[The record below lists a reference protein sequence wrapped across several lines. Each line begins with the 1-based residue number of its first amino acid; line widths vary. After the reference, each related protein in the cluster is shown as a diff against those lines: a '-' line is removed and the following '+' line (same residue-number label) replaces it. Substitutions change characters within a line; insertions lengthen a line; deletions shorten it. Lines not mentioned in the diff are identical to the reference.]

1 MNLVHDIKWGMKMK
15 PRVKYSITV
24 IMVIIGLAGAA
35 KMVIDELKLAA
46 SAYLYGYPLVIME
59 ETRKG
64 TVETSPANRLIH
76 GVNFPNHN
84 FRLVVRPNVDTLYST
99 AWLDLARGPQIL
111 SMPATGERYYVL
123 PFMDAWTNVFES
135 RGTSVTGNGAQEI
148 AIVGP
153 DFDGELPLGIDSVVK
168 SPTNMVWLIGRIQ
181 TNSVEDVVNV
191 AEIQAKMALTPMKS
205 WQAGERSYGVKRNL
219 KQNKTADPMSIV
231 DNLDAQTFFS
241 RLNKLMDKQ
250 PPLAADTPEL
260 AKFSHLNISPGKDFQ
275 LANLGLIQRWAVE
288 KSIPLTIEKIL
299 QAVSAKEANKQ
310 GWNVRH
316 DLGIYGTN
324 YRLRTVIARFGLGAL
339 PAMEASY
346 PSTSIDSTGQPYDGS
361 NNYVL
366 HFDAGET
373 PPVHAFWSLSMYDS
387 AGYFVENVINRYAI
401 GDRSNL
407 QFNQDGSLDLYI
419 QHQPPERGTSNWL
432 PAPAGKFNLL
442 LRLYMVEQAFLNS
455 EWTLP
460 AVHKVTQQ

>member
-1 MNLVHDIKWGMKMK
+1 MK
-15 PRVKYSITV
+15 PKVQYV
-24 IMVIIGLAGAA
+24 IGTIVVIIGLAGAA
-35 KMVIDELKLAA
+35 KMVIDEFKLAS

-76 GVNFPNHN
+76 SLNFPNHN

-99 AWLDLARGPQIL
+99 AWLDLSQGPQVL
-111 SMPATGERYYVL
+111 SMPATGDRYYVL

-135 RGTSVTGNGAQEI
+135 RGTRVTGNGAQEI
-148 AIVGP
+148 AVVGP
-153 DFDGELPLGIDSVVK
+153 DFDGEIPPGIDSVVK

-191 AEIQAKMALTPMKS
+191 AKIQAKMALTPMKK
-205 WQAGERSYGVKRNL
+205 WQSGERTRGVNRNL
-219 KQNKTADPMSIV
+219 KQKETADPMSIV
-231 DNLDAQTFFS
+231 DNMDAQTFFS
-241 RLNKLMDKQ
+241 QLNKLMDKQ
-250 PPLAADTPEL
+250 PPLAADTPAL
-260 AKFSHLNISPGKDFQ
+260 AKFAHLNISPGKDFQ
-275 LANLGLIQRWAVE
+275 LASLGIIQRWAVE

-299 QAVSAKEANKQ
+299 QAVGARDANKQ
-310 GWNVRH
+310 GWNVMH

-339 PAMEASY
+339 PAEEASY
-346 PSTSIDSTGQPYDGS
+346 PSTSVDSTGQPYDGN

-366 HFDAGET
+366 HFAADKI
-373 PPVHAFWSLSMYDS
+373 PPVDAFWSLSMYD
-387 AGYFVENVINRYAI
+387 AEGYFVENEIGRYAI
-401 GDRSNL
+401 GDRSGL

-419 QHQPPERGTSNWL
+419 QHLPPNQGISNWL
-432 PAPAGKFNLL
+432 PAPAEKFKLL
-442 LRLYMVEQAFLNS
+442 LRLYLVDKTFLNG

-460 AVHKVTQQ
+460 GVHKTATE